1 MVADRRVSKLI
12 RPGRQEVNVVAMS
25 HVLLCTWLADES
37 SCLET
42 AVSGDCCQDVASEYG
57 NIQFSECWTDCAAE
71 TRPSSEQ
78 GLVSTS

>member
-42 AVSGDCCQDVASEYG
+42 AVSGDCCQDVASEYS
-57 NIQFSECWTDCAAE
+57 F
-71 TRPSSEQ
+71 PSVGQ
-78 GLVSTS
+78 IALQRRGIAVSRG

>member
-42 AVSGDCCQDVASEYG
+42 AVSGDCWQDVASEYT
-57 NIQFSECWTDCAAE
+57 F
-71 TRPSSEQ
+71 PSVGQ
-78 GLVSTS
+78 IALQRRGLAVSRG

>member
-42 AVSGDCCQDVASEYG
+42 AVSGDCWQDVASEYG
-57 NIQFSECWTDCAAE
+57 NTVFRVLGRLRCRDEAYLE
-71 TRPSSEQ
+71 
-78 GLVSTS
+78 LLSTS

>member
-42 AVSGDCCQDVASEYG
+42 AVSGDCWQDVASEYS
-57 NIQFSECWTDCAAE
+57 F
-71 TRPSSEQ
+71 PSVGQ
-78 GLVSTS
+78 IALQRRGLAVSRG

>member
-42 AVSGDCCQDVASEYG
+42 AVSGDCWQDVASEYG
-57 NIQFSECWTDCAAE
+57 NTFSECWADCAAE

>member
-42 AVSGDCCQDVASEYG
+42 AVSGDCCRMLLRNTG
-57 NIQFSECWTDCAAE
+57 IHFSECWADCAAE

-78 GLVSTS
+78 GVVSTS

>member
-12 RPGRQEVNVVAMS
+12 RPGRQEENVVAMS

-42 AVSGDCCQDVASEYG
+42 AVSADCWQDVASEYS
-57 NIQFSECWTDCAAE
+57 F
-71 TRPSSEQ
+71 PSVGQ
-78 GLVSTS
+78 IALQR

>member
-42 AVSGDCCQDVASEYG
+42 AVLLTAVSGDCWQDVASEYS
-57 NIQFSECWTDCAAE
+57 F
-71 TRPSSEQ
+71 PSVGQ
-78 GLVSTS
+78 IALQRRGLAVSRG

>member
-42 AVSGDCCQDVASEYG
+42 AVSGDCWQDVASEYSFPSVG
-57 NIQFSECWTDCAAE
+57 QIALQRRGLAE
-71 TRPSSEQ
+71 SR
-78 GLVSTS
+78 G

>member
-25 HVLLCTWLADES
+25 HVLPCTWLADES

-42 AVSGDCCQDVASEYG
+42 AVSGDCWQDVASEYT
-57 NIQFSECWTDCAAE
+57 F
-71 TRPSSEQ
+71 PSVGKIALQ
-78 GLVSTS
+78 RRGLSGAS